1 MNIYS
6 LYKGGLNMARTK
18 EQNERIRQN
27 TKAKIH
33 SVAIDCFAQNG
44 LGNTTM
50 QDLANQAD
58 ISVGLLYR
66 HYKTKDELFDGLVNE
81 AICGHEK
88 MIDRIESLPPLE
100 AIGVLVDDILSELS
114 KGYEFSQFMGI
125 LLQNPNDKQKQ
136 ANSKLILAIAKII
149 ENGQCEKMFTIG
161 NPIQLAQFLVST
173 FQGLSST
180 QLLLKDQF
188 MLPTS
193 EQIMSFLEVKNHG

>member
-1 MNIYS
+1 
-6 LYKGGLNMARTK
+6 MARTK

>member
-1 MNIYS
+1 
-6 LYKGGLNMARTK
+6 MARTK

-136 ANSKLILAIAKII
+136 ANSKLIMAIAKII